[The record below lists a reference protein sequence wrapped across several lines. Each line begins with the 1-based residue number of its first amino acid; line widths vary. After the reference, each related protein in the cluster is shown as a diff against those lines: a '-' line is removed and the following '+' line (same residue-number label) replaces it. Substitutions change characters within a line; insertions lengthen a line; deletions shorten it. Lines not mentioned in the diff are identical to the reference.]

1 MNDETVT
8 FRQALGRFLTPFYML
23 GFRLVRGMTLGVRA
37 AVLDGEGRVFL
48 VKHTYVPGWYL
59 PGGGVDPGETI
70 GEAIARELMEEGN
83 IAVAA
88 PPQLLGL
95 YQNREVS
102 RRDHVAFFV
111 IRAFSQGTPRLADL
125 EIAEAGFFP
134 LNALP
139 PDTTNATHR
148 RLAEL
153 AGTRQPDGYW

>member
-1 MNDETVT
+1 MNDQAVT
-8 FRQALGRFLTPFYML
+8 FRQAIGRLLTPFYML
-23 GFRLVRGMTLGVRA
+23 VFRIIRGMTLGVRA
-37 AVLDGEGRVFL
+37 AVLDREGRVFL

-70 GEAIARELMEEGN
+70 SEAVMRELMEEGK
-83 IAVAA
+83 IAVTA

-111 IRAFSQGTPRLADL
+111 IRSFRQDTPWLADA
-125 EIAEAGFFP
+125 EIAEVGFFA
-134 LNALP
+134 LDALP
-139 PDTTNATHR
+139 PDTTQATHR

-153 AGTRQPDGYW
+153 AGTRAPDGYW